1 MNSVIRRVLRMC
13 LALLLVVVVSRGHV
27 QTDYSGAAPAVRG
40 LTRLNRDL
48 MRLSG
53 GEITAAE
60 RSGRGALETLHRLH
74 QKLEAVITGNV
85 LERKGKIN
93 VQDVAESATRIA

>member
-1 MNSVIRRVLRMC
+1 MNSVIRRALRMC
-13 LALLLVVVVSRGHV
+13 LPLLLVVVVSRGHV
-27 QTDYSGAAPAVRG
+27 QTDYSGAAPAVSG

-53 GEITAAE
+53 GEIAAAE

-74 QKLEAVITGNV
+74 QKLDAMITGNV